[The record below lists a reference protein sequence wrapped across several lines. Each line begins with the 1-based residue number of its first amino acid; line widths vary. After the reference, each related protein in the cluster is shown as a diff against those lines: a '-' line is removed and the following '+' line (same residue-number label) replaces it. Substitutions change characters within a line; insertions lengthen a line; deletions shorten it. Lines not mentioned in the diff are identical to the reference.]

1 MRMVM
6 FVFWRQV
13 RDCCCCCSSR
23 IAFVF
28 AGCAALQHRCPC
40 KGRANAIHDAHASSS
55 LPLAQLARK
64 ACDNG
69 GPSSCVLGPL
79 PKQHGA
85 PTLSRESR
93 DIAGT
98 CARRCRRA
106 AAGRSWGLQL
116 PLGRHSRPLHCRFAV
131 PAAAGAQT
139 GPRGCCNRA
148 PGFRMTDS
156 VAGRSEDTPPL
167 VPGRRNHGRI

>member
-1 MRMVM
+1 MGMVM

-85 PTLSRESR
+85 PPLSRAKQRHCWHLCPSMPQS
-93 DIAGT
+93 
-98 CARRCRRA
+98 RCRSFVEPPIA
-106 AAGRSWGLQL
+106 SGSLCRSCSRWRPDWASGLLQQS
-116 PLGRHSRPLHCRFAV
+116 PWFPHDWQRGKSQRGHTSASSGSSQSRQEAIHGLG
-131 PAAAGAQT
+131 
-139 GPRGCCNRA
+139 
-148 PGFRMTDS
+148 
-156 VAGRSEDTPPL
+156 
-167 VPGRRNHGRI
+167 